1 MLPAPHPSPLAGT
14 AREQAAATPHRIE
27 TNMTSAALAAP
38 PPPTGEPPRRRRG
51 AHRVL
56 PGFNLTLGYTLLY
69 LSLIVLIP
77 LSALVIKTL
86 SMDWAEFWAAV
97 TAPRVLASFRLSF
110 GASAVAAGVNVVA
123 GLLVAWVLVRYRFP
137 GKKLVDA
144 LVDLPFAL
152 PTAVAGIALT
162 AILAG
167 NGWIG
172 QWLEPHGI
180 QIAFQPAG
188 VVVALI
194 FIGLPFVVRTV
205 QPVLEDTER
214 ELEEAAA
221 CLGAT
226 RWQTFWRVIFPAI
239 APALLTG
246 FAMAFARA
254 VGEYGSVIFIAG
266 NMPMVSEIAPLVII
280 GKLEQYDIVGATAVA
295 SVMLLASFILLLLI
309 NGLQAWQRKRIGA

>member
-1 MLPAPHPSPLAGT
+1 
-14 AREQAAATPHRIE
+14 
-27 TNMTSAALAAP
+27 MTSATLDAGLIA
-38 PPPTGEPPRRRRG
+38 PPRRRAQR
-51 AHRVL
+51 RVL

-69 LSLIVLIP
+69 LGLIVLIP
-77 LSALVIKTL
+77 LSALVLKTL
-86 SMDWAEFWAAV
+86 SMSWADFWAAIS
-97 TAPRVLASFRLSF
+97 APRVLASFRLTF
-110 GASAVAAGVNVVA
+110 GASLIAAAVNAVA
-123 GLLVAWVLVRYRFP
+123 GLLVAWVLVRYDFP
-137 GKKLVDA
+137 GKKIADA

-162 AILAG
+162 ALLAG

-172 QWLEPHGI
+172 QFLEPYGI

-188 VVVALI
+188 IVVALI

-205 QPVLEDTER
+205 QPVLEDSEK

-226 RWQTFWRVIFPAI
+226 RWQTFWRVIFPGV

-266 NMPMVSEIAPLVII
+266 NMPMVSEITPLIII
-280 GKLEQYDIVGATAVA
+280 GKLEQYDYAGATAVA
-295 SVMLLASFILLLLI
+295 SVMLLISFILLLII
-309 NGLQAWQRKRIGA
+309 NALQAWQRRRTGE